1 MKRKKGRVL
10 TLLLVVFVMTLSSV
24 TVNATTVTWPV
35 VKKGDSGSNVTSL
48 QYLLKSKGYN
58 LSADGIFGSGTK
70 SIVKN
75 FQASNGLVSDGIVG
89 EQTWLKLIVTL
100 QYGTKSNAVKA
111 VQYQLKDKYGFYYLD
126 VDGDFGTMT
135 KDVIETFQENEKITC
150 DGIIGTE
157 TWLHLLGR

>member
-1 MKRKKGRVL
+1 
-10 TLLLVVFVMTLSSV
+10 MT
-24 TVNATTVTWPV
+24 V

-89 EQTWLKLIVTL
+89 EQTWL
-100 QYGTKSNAVKA
+100 
-111 VQYQLKDKYGFYYLD
+111 
-126 VDGDFGTMT
+126 
-135 KDVIETFQENEKITC
+135 
-150 DGIIGTE
+150 
-157 TWLHLLGR
+157 